1 MKRSPLSRDWLRLAL
16 LAMLVPI
23 SLASFA
29 IEEPPF
35 EVVTKEGE
43 FELRQYRGFIVAET
57 LVQGNLDEASNA
69 GFRAIAGYIFG
80 GNTKLNAS
88 EKIAMTAPV
97 TVEALGDKRRDAPDA
112 KTAQNAGE
120 KIAMTAPVTL
130 EAKPDGWYR
139 VHFVMPQQ
147 YTLQSLPKPTNANVH
162 LREVA
167 GQRIAAI
174 RFSGFSTEEKVKTK
188 TALLMQWLTK
198 QGLKAK
204 GNPQF
209 ARYDPPIMPPFLR
222 RSEML
227 IEVE

>member
-1 MKRSPLSRDWLRLAL
+1 MKTISIPRELMRLAL
-16 LAMLVPI
+16 LVLLMQVPLV
-23 SLASFA
+23 SFA
-29 IEEPPF
+29 LEEPPF
-35 EVVTKEGE
+35 EVVKKEDE

-57 LVQGNLDEASNA
+57 FVQGNLDEASNA

-80 GNTKLNAS
+80 GNTKANGS

-97 TVEALGDKRRDAPDA
+97 TIEAVSEKPGENSEKN
-112 KTAQNAGE
+112 TGE
-120 KIAMTAPVTL
+120 KISMTAPVTV
-130 EAKPDGWYR
+130 EAKPDGWFR

-147 YTLQSLPKPTNANVH
+147 YNLQSLPKPTNPKVL

-167 GQRIAAI
+167 GQRMATI
-174 RFSGFSTEEKVKTK
+174 RFSGFSTDEKVKTK
-188 TALLMQWLTK
+188 TAELMQWVVK
-198 QGLKAK
+198 QGLTVK
-204 GNPQF
+204 GKPQF